1 MGYLSVEKVKNGSPL
16 RLTNNGLNPKGERVN
31 NGPGEIVKP
40 QLLLCH
46 FHESVQKVLVDF
58 LLDVYPAGCE
68 TDLSLVDEGR
78 PDHGRETLGKVRVFE
93 NYASILPSQLRN
105 NEQREKISYSMY
117 SDSLTF
123 SSGTNQ
129 PTDERLL

>member
-1 MGYLSVEKVKNGSPL
+1 MGHQLVGKEL
-16 RLTNNGLNPKGERVN
+16 
-31 NGPGEIVKP
+31 IKP

-68 TDLSLVDEGR
+68 TDLSLVGEGR
-78 PDHGRETLGKVRVFE
+78 PDHGRETLVEVRVFE

-105 NEQREKISYSMY
+105 NEKIMNRES
-117 SDSLTF
+117 TAV
-123 SSGTNQ
+123 
-129 PTDERLL
+129 